1 MTGSTEVSLTRRRLL
16 QAAAVTSVAMAGLDL
31 LEGAGAASSGVAAHL
46 RRASFAPLTGQT
58 LASSVANLRLD
69 EVADVADRALA
80 GRDDVFVLR
89 LSGPG
94 RPALEQGL
102 AELSHPQLGGFSM
115 FVVPIDD
122 PSARQR
128 YEVTVDRSVRLATAQ
143 TDAPQPLA
151 DRLGAAAAATPP
163 VLGTTGTKV
172 RTPLVQSAHLARRA
186 GRLSV
191 ELRLAPDRQFT
202 AVRAS
207 LLRGD
212 RALARGSRRLDARQ
226 AARVP
231 LSHEPQRV
239 GPGQYDL
246 LVTATDRLG
255 RHTSERR
262 RVTLG

>member
-1 MTGSTEVSLTRRRLL
+1 MTGSTEISLTRRRLL
-16 QAAAVTSVAMAGLDL
+16 QAGAVASVTLLGLDV
-31 LEGAGAASSGVAAHL
+31 LEGAAVASTGVPAHL
-46 RRASFAPLTGQT
+46 RRASFTPLAGQT
-58 LASSVANLRLD
+58 LASGLASLRLD
-69 EVADVADRALA
+69 EVADVADPALV

-94 RPALEQGL
+94 RPALEQGI
-102 AELSHPQLGGFSM
+102 AALSHPQLGAFSM

-122 PSARQR
+122 PSPRQR

-143 TDAPQPLA
+143 ADAPEPLA
-151 DRLGAAAAATPP
+151 DRPGAAAAAAPP
-163 VLGTTGTKV
+163 ALSATTAVKG
-172 RTPLVQSAHLARRA
+172 RLVQSAHLARRA

-191 ELRLAPDRQFT
+191 DLRLAAGRQLT
-202 AVRAS
+202 AVRVV

-212 RALARGSRRLDARQ
+212 HALARGSRRLDARQ

-231 LSHEPQRV
+231 MTHEPHRV
-239 GPGQYDL
+239 DPGHYDL

-255 RHTSERR
+255 RHSSERR